1 MLFNSFE
8 FLLVF
13 LPITW
18 VGFVFASRISHQ
30 VAIAW
35 LAVCSIVFYAYG
47 SVFGLAVLA
56 WSVAWNFGAGLW
68 IIQCVGSGRM
78 SAARAVLTIAI
89 SADLLALGYYKYAN
103 FVVANLEPYVENLG
117 SGYSR
122 VILPIGI
129 SFYTFTQIAF
139 LVDCFRN
146 RAREYKFMNYLLF
159 VTYFPHLI
167 AGPILHHREMIPQFQ
182 RRLAYVFRW
191 ECIAVG
197 LTIFAAGL
205 FKKVIIA
212 DNLAPYA
219 EFVFGHAEFGKL
231 SAAEAWGGALAY
243 TLQLY
248 FDFSGYSDM
257 AIGLARLFGTRL
269 PANFWSPYKAASIID
284 FWRSWHMTLSRF
296 LRDYLYIPLGGNRNG
311 YFRRHLNL
319 FITMLLGG
327 MWHGAGWTFLAW
339 GALHGVYL
347 IINNVWRAFYPNFF
361 SASRTRVLLSWFITF
376 LFVIVAWVFFRAPSM
391 GAAIAMLQAMVG
403 VNGAVDASAT
413 GWQAMLFW
421 HGFPPGTPGWLG
433 GIIWI
438 AIGLVISL
446 LCPNLQE
453 IMRRYRPTLD
463 ALRPM
468 HTWTWRA
475 RMPEAVASAALLLV
489 ALAAIAV
496 GQPTAFLYFQF

>member
-1 MLFNSFE
+1 
-8 FLLVF
+8 
-13 LPITW
+13 
-18 VGFVFASRISHQ
+18 
-30 VAIAW
+30 
-35 LAVCSIVFYAYG
+35 
-47 SVFGLAVLA
+47 
-56 WSVAWNFGAGLW
+56 
-68 IIQCVGSGRM
+68 
-78 SAARAVLTIAI
+78 
-89 SADLLALGYYKYAN
+89 LLALAYYKYSN
-103 FVVANLEPYVENLG
+103 FVIANLEPYFQGLG
-117 SGYSR
+117 SGYSQ

-139 LVDCFRN
+139 LVDCYRG

-197 LTIFAAGL
+197 LTIFAVGL
-205 FKKVIIA
+205 FKKVVIA

-219 EFVFGHAEFGKL
+219 DFVFNHAETARP

-284 FWRSWHMTLSRF
+284 FWRCWHMTLSRF
-296 LRDYLYIPLGGNRNG
+296 LRDYLYIPLGGNKHGR
-311 YFRRHLNL
+311 FRRYLNL
-319 FITMLLGG
+319 FITMVLGG

-339 GALHGVYL
+339 GALHSLYL
-347 IINNVWRAFYPNFF
+347 IVNNVWRGFYPSFF
-361 SASRTRVLLSWFITF
+361 GASRTRVLLSWIIT
-376 LFVIVAWVFFRAPSM
+376 LLCVIVAWVFFRAPSM

-403 VNGAVDASAT
+403 VNGIVDASAT
-413 GWQAMLFW
+413 GWHARLFW
-421 HGFPPGTPGWLG
+421 HGLPPGTIGWHG
-433 GIIWI
+433 GALWI
-438 AIGLVISL
+438 SVGFAISL

-463 ALRPM
+463 AIKSMP
-468 HTWTWRA
+468 TWTWRA
-475 RMPEAVASAALLLV
+475 RIPEAVVSAALLLLAV
-489 ALAAIAV
+489 AAIAV
-496 GQPTAFLYFQF
+496 GQPTSFLYFQF